1 MVVNSKLF
9 LEKVVLFLLPQKI
22 KDIISF
28 STKYSIDEKL
38 KHARLAYSQEGED
51 LVLNRLFENKHNGIY
66 VDVGANHPLRFSNTH
81 FFYKKG
87 WRGVNIEPNPQLY
100 KELQDIRKEDI
111 NINLGVSTDKGELD
125 YYMFNEPALN
135 TFSKKEADEY
145 LLKQEYS
152 LIKKCQVKVD
162 TLEAILDKIDLIKNK
177 SIDFLSIDAEGFDL
191 KVLASN
197 SFYKYSPK
205 VVLIEILGIGKITEV
220 FKNEVYVFL
229 IEKGYD
235 LYLRTGNTFI
245 FKKD

>member
-1 MVVNSKLF
+1 MDKVSLVN
-9 LEKVVLFLLPQKI
+9 FLLKI
-22 KDIISF
+22 TPKKIQSF
-28 STKYSIDEKL
+28 YNYELNYKMTEKL
-38 KHARLAYSQEGED
+38 KFTNLSYSQEGED
-51 LVLNRLFENKHNGIY
+51 LVLNKLFKNKNGGIY

-87 WRGVNIEPNPQLY
+87 WRGVNIEPNPELH
-100 KELQDIRKEDI
+100 EVLQDIRKEDA
-111 NINLGVSTDKGELD
+111 NINLGVSTEKGELD

-135 TFSKKEADEY
+135 TFSKKEVDEY

-152 LIKKCQVKVD
+152 LIKKCKVKVD
-162 TLEAILDKIDLIKNK
+162 TLEAILDKIEFLKNK
-177 SIDFLSIDAEGFDL
+177 SIDFLSVDAEGFDL

-197 SFYKYSPK
+197 SFVKYAPK
-205 VVLIEILGIGKITEV
+205 VVLIEILGIGKISEV
-220 FKNEVYVFL
+220 FENEVYVFL